1 MEGRGEL
8 YPAAA
13 LLQEELLVPFGQEAG
28 EGWGARAGLDA
39 VEYIKSLTMLQPGIE
54 V

>member
-8 YPAAA
+8 YPAAV
-13 LLQEELLVPFGQEAG
+13 LLQEEPLVPTGQEAG
-28 EGWGARAGLDA
+28 GGGKAGLDA
-39 VEYIKSLTMLQPGIE
+39 VEYIKRLTMSQPGIE